1 MILKGIFISIS
12 ILALGFLLISEEN
25 QVTNIP
31 SQNSSV
37 ALTEPGLM
45 LLQKHCYT
53 CHNPKT
59 ASHDEI
65 IAPPL
70 FGIKNQYLKR
80 YPEEKE
86 FQLAMSEFVAN
97 PNEDKALMKGPIKR
111 FGLMPK
117 PPVSEEYLKV
127 IIEYIRKNELEK
139 PTWYDQHHG
148 DGSH

>member
-1 MILKGIFISIS
+1 MGMLFVPKSFEENLPINQNLTSIEELRDPG
-12 ILALGFLLISEEN
+12 LAL
-25 QVTNIP
+25 
-31 SQNSSV
+31 
-37 ALTEPGLM
+37 M
-45 LLQKHCYT
+45 QKHCYT

-117 PPVSEEYLKV
+117 PPVSEEDLKV